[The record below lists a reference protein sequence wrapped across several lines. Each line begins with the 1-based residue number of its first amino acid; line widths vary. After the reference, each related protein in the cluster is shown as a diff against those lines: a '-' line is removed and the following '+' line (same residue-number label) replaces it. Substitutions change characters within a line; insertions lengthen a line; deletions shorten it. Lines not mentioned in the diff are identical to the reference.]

1 MSVNKIQL
9 IVSKRILNNYTHISI
24 DMAEEIEKYLTE
36 RFEPQY
42 EFYDKKAKESRY
54 RFLSFQIIIIVVSAI
69 IPIVNVEGIGN
80 ESQIRIA
87 LPCWPE

>member
-1 MSVNKIQL
+1 
-9 IVSKRILNNYTHISI
+9 
-24 DMAEEIEKYLTE
+24 MAGEIEKYLTE

-42 EFYDKKAKESRY
+42 KFYDKKAKESRY

-80 ESQIRIA
+80 ESQIRITSSMLA
-87 LPCWPE
+87 GIVVILTFLNSIAQVS